1 MSKITGM
8 GKRVIASLLSIL
20 TLTGMTVGI
29 VRAVPE
35 ISYPDSVSN
44 VLVSEDKAVFN
55 VDRASVDGDIYAHD
69 SIEYYGYEN
78 MTVNGCASSKG
89 SIDEKIKASS
99 TDNERHPLPELSNV
113 IEKNADYAHRFAKDT
128 FISEKELDISGNM
141 YIDGNLTLD
150 EVSLS
155 GQGYITA
162 EKDISCY
169 LIGADTAS
177 GSLAVI
183 YSKDGDIIING
194 SALTFEG
201 VIYAP
206 NGKVIFNVKDL
217 TLNGSVFA
225 EDVEFNGTELKLC
238 KNEKYDDLI
247 TEHLRV
253 EAGED
258 RDVYIGDSIALEGSS
273 NYEGVSFKWSGDESI
288 SFENADSQK
297 TSASFSKVG
306 TYTVKLTGTLRSL
319 YDSDTLTVNV
329 KPDPTKTFTTTKD
342 FSEGELTDTAA
353 KDGSLMLDRETPAT
367 SEINKKY
374 LAESVSGIN
383 IDSTVSKDKITS
395 ASDSIDV
402 TYDLSG
408 TGSNTGDGIDFAFVI
423 DNSGSMYGSYLKNAI
438 EAAKT
443 ILTYMRPGDRFAI
456 TDLGRVHIGF
466 TDDKETLEAEID
478 KVGSGS
484 GSSETDDGIN
494 IANKLFDEQSTPER
508 QKYIILLADGEA
520 CDSDYS
526 MDTMKKYSQ
535 DAADRNIRI
544 FSLAM
549 RNDIQNMQEA
559 AIITKGIYKNAP
571 DGETIKKFMER
582 FGAEI
587 FNAAARNVLFKT
599 TVADKSIVDFESIS
613 PAPSAVTDNPDGSVE
628 LVWSF
633 DSFEIDEIRNINI
646 PISSENFK
654 ESGYEKLTYNTALY
668 YNDKEGKGQKT
679 YLDDIT
685 LPCENFKDSG
695 TWSAVYDSKRENCPW
710 SGIYWHAVYPSDS
723 STDIYAAVSNDG
735 INYTKNERVNNY
747 TVPENLKGRYIRLT
761 AQLHKASDGATPVI
775 EDITVISGAMELEKP
790 FETAISA
797 DIDMKNTVCVNRPVT
812 LYASIESDSDSVK
825 NISWSV
831 SGTEKYTLDDFDS
844 LKPTVIFG
852 EKGTFV
858 ITLKI
863 EDYAGRYI
871 KKIVN
876 IDVGE
881 EENVS
886 DIIFDDGSSVSPVK
900 YTVECIGLKAGVDN
914 YHNLATF
921 HNSNRVMK
929 LFTDDPSSISWAS
942 VRIIPDDQVPI
953 NRYNDVHVL
962 HVNEDLTC
970 EMKYFPYIRQ
980 NCTLEIVAYDWGGQ
994 PYRTSFYMKYDN
1006 EAPSIEINKPE
1017 STYSNGRLYT
1027 EDPFTV
1033 SVSADDNYE
1042 IDHIELTLNN
1052 EEVSLDENNSFT
1064 ITPSEPGTYYFSARV
1079 YDRAGNTNVKNYSVY
1094 IYKDTSAPYFK
1105 EFKLNTYAASIGN
1118 EIIFTCIPFD
1128 AETGLKSVVY
1138 TINDKEITLDENGEY
1153 KFTAEETGEF
1163 IFKAVAEDNR
1173 GNKTEKNK
1181 KLTITEDTRKPA
1193 VKITATRSGYIL
1205 VGTEAVVTVAAS
1217 DNVAVTKID
1226 VDVNG
1231 KSQPL
1236 DENNQFVLAP
1246 EEVGNVVIT
1255 ASAYDN
1261 AGNKGTATYILN
1273 VIAEDKNP
1281 PSLQFYPSAKYE
1293 YSDRTT
1299 SVSVTSSDNVKV
1311 ASRELY
1317 LDGKKLENNGK
1328 SNETPEYRYTDYYE
1342 FKTYEIGLGNHTFK
1356 AVATDSSG
1364 NKTEQ
1369 EKVFTVIDTTA
1380 PAISFEGSNYFNTG
1394 DNAVLT
1400 LKITELSEIESV
1412 TGTLN
1417 GESISLE
1424 KIGEQTLTIENAPA
1438 GTYEY
1443 SVTARDISGNAR
1455 TVTKK
1460 ITVRDTVK
1468 PVIII
1473 SDVKEEYFI
1482 PEVPVIRVTVTD
1494 NTEVASVAVRMNNK
1508 EIALD
1513 GDRLV
1518 LPEELPEGKYTIT
1531 VTAKD
1536 AASNT
1541 ASETI
1546 VFNVSMPKDTTP
1558 PIIEEVTL
1566 IPEHPEA
1573 GSPIKVFVKASDD
1586 SGNVTVEVITDG
1598 KKFTYEDGAYVYTP
1612 TETGEITVTIKASDP
1627 SGNVTEISAVGY
1639 VSADNTPPVVT
1650 VDYRSSMKLGQK
1662 QTITVDASDNKAVA
1676 GLSLNVNGENAALSN
1691 GKYEFEPKKKGE
1703 YRFTAIASDSFGN
1716 IGTKE
1721 FTVTVTDD
1729 GETDYSEYLKLEKEL
1744 SVETDVKNQADE
1756 LKTAVAVY
1764 EYVKNNIR
1772 PQFYQNLR
1780 KGAEETF
1787 RQNGG
1792 NDTDSSALLIAMLR
1806 YLKYP
1811 ARYVTG
1817 TVQYSDEELIA
1828 LTGAKDYDSAVN
1840 CVNASGYDSQ
1850 SYYTPSGKKLIRI
1863 AHTWVEA
1870 YVPLSECGVDSTDKT
1885 WVTLDGWNKKINV
1898 MEQSAENNDI
1908 GYSKAA
1914 GTILSTIDSI
1924 EKDKN
1929 APDGAADSIQDVK
1942 AYFNEV
1948 KDTAEKSTSFCFPV
1962 IEKTTVSK
1970 LPKSPEF
1977 TIVNRSGDSVFADQ
1991 NMIDTVTLKLGSS
2004 EAVKFNA
2011 YEVASKRVVVQYL
2024 PYDDTAQAA
2033 FDQVGGDYTMTG
2045 TSLNVVPCIT
2055 VDGEVVSRG
2064 ARTTLGQNDSLAI
2077 TLFCNGKTKTV
2088 TDSLIAGSTYAIV
2101 TNLYDIASTDLMT
2114 AYLSGVNSIYADI
2127 SVGPYSDS
2135 IMGTALD
2142 LAGKLYFARNDI
2154 YEFDAACMYN
2164 TAQNPDISIGIF
2176 GYEFGVNYNGWT
2188 GQVTGN
2194 LKTGSFMTDIDIM
2207 KSTPVSLGGN
2217 DDDKNDFIINTGMM
2231 ASYYEGAIWTVFV
2244 PEAKPISTVSVLGE
2258 AMMNGTGVAILDSSN
2273 KSTLYSLSLSDDVI
2287 SDIAS
2292 HIDMGYTV
2300 TVPKKNITIGQWT
2313 GTGYMMVKPDT
2324 FEENIFRLSGDK
2336 NGGTMSDMYSM
2347 KLAKTEDRKTLPLL
2361 DEKLVGQLYQLTVL
2375 LATENLEVAVTST
2388 VVSVYS
2394 GVATGGTAGLATG
2407 SLGAADSLLGV
2418 KSSGQAFLSARK
2430 LYIDYEVGNEL
2441 AAYEL
2446 MDLMMN
2452 QMMSFIWGI
2461 FSLGT
2466 SLIPGVSDAVLAANL
2481 TIDVAELTVD
2491 FDPYAYLSY
2500 VSNVLE
2506 NLLSVENLTPELKE
2520 AAMVLMDSKTGI
2532 PAIGKSGN

>member
-1 MSKITGM
+1 MSKILRI
-8 GKRVIASLLSIL
+8 GKRVTASLLSIL
-20 TLTGMTVGI
+20 TLTGMTVGT

-35 ISYPDSVSN
+35 ITYPDSVSN
-44 VLVSEDKAVFN
+44 VLVSDDKAVFN

-69 SIEYYGYEN
+69 SIEYYGFEN
-78 MTVNGCASSKG
+78 MTVNGCASSG

-99 TDNERHPLPELSNV
+99 TDNERHPVPELSNA
-113 IEKNADYAHRFAKDT
+113 IEKNADYAHRYAEDT
-128 FISEKELDISGNM
+128 VISEKELDISESM

-169 LIGADTAS
+169 LIEADTTS
-177 GSLAVI
+177 GTLAVI
-183 YSKDGDIIING
+183 SSKDGDIIING
-194 SALTFEG
+194 SDLTFEG

-206 NGKVIFNVKDL
+206 NGKVIFNVKNL
-217 TLNGSVFA
+217 TLNGSIYA

-238 KNEKYDDLI
+238 KREKYDDLV
-247 TEHLRV
+247 TEHLSV

-258 RDVYIGDSIALEGSS
+258 RDIYIGDSIALEGSS
-273 NYEGVSFKWSGDESI
+273 NYEGVSFRWSGDESI

-297 TSASFSKVG
+297 TSASFDKVG
-306 TYTVKLTGTLRSL
+306 TYTLTLTGTLRSL
-319 YDSDTLTVNV
+319 SDSDSLTVTV
-329 KPDPTKTFTTTKD
+329 KPDPTKTFTTTED
-342 FSEGELTDTAA
+342 FSEGELTGTAA
-353 KDGSLMLDRETPAT
+353 KDGSLMLDREKPAASAIT
-367 SEINKKY
+367 KKY
-374 LAESVSGIN
+374 LAESVSGVN
-383 IDSTVSKDKITS
+383 VDSKVSKDKITS
-395 ASDSIDV
+395 ASDSFEV

-423 DNSGSMYGSYLKNAI
+423 DNSGSMSGAYLQNAI

-443 ILTYMRPGDRFAI
+443 IMTYMRPGDRFAI
-456 TDLGRVHIGF
+456 SDLGKVHIGF
-466 TDDKETLEAEID
+466 TDDKEKLETEID
-478 KVGSGS
+478 NVGRGS
-484 GSSETDDGIN
+484 GSSEPDDGIN
-494 IANKLFDEQSTPER
+494 LANKLFDEQSTPER

-520 CDSDYS
+520 CDGDYS

-535 DAADRNIRI
+535 DAANRNIRI

-599 TVADKSIVDFESIS
+599 TVADKSTVDFESLS
-613 PAPSAVTDNPDGSVE
+613 PAPSDVTDNPNGSVD

-646 PISSENFK
+646 PISSETFK
-654 ESGYEKLTYNTALY
+654 ESGYEKITYDTALY

-685 LPCENFKDSG
+685 LPCETFRDNG
-695 TWSAVYDSKRENCPW
+695 TWSAVYDSKRENCRW
-710 SGIYWHAVYPSDS
+710 TGIYWNAVYPSDS
-723 STDIYAAVSNDG
+723 SADIYVAASDDG
-735 INYTKNERVNNY
+735 KSFTKNERVNNY
-747 TVPENLKGRYIRLT
+747 TVPENLKGRYIRVT
-761 AQLHKASDGATPVI
+761 AQLHKASDGSTPVI
-775 EDITVISGAMELEKP
+775 EDITVISGNMELKKP
-790 FETAISA
+790 FETSISA
-797 DIDMKNTVCVNRPVT
+797 DIDMKNTVFANRPVT
-812 LYASIESDSDSVK
+812 LYAGIKSNSDSVK
-825 NISWSV
+825 NISWSI
-831 SGTEKYTLDDFDS
+831 SGTENYTLDDSDS
-844 LKPTVIFG
+844 LRPTVIFR
-852 EKGTFV
+852 EKGTFA
-858 ITLKI
+858 ITLNI
-863 EDYAGRYI
+863 EDFAGGCI
-871 KKIVN
+871 KKTVN
-876 IDVGE
+876 IDVSE

-886 DIIFDDGSSVSPVK
+886 DIIFDDGTSVAPVK

-914 YHNLATF
+914 YYNNTR
-921 HNSNRVMK
+921 SNPDRVIK
-929 LFTDDPSSISWAS
+929 LVTDDPSSISWAS
-942 VRIIPDDQVPI
+942 VRIIPDEKVNI
-953 NRYNDVHVL
+953 NRYNDVYVY

-970 EMKYFPYIRQ
+970 AMSSFPYLKQ
-980 NCTLEIVAYDWGGQ
+980 NFTLEIVAYDWGGQ
-994 PYRTSFYMKYDN
+994 PYRSSFYMKLDN
-1006 EAPSIEINKPE
+1006 EAPSIEINRPE
-1017 STYSNGRLYT
+1017 SAYSNGRFYT

-1033 SVSADDNYE
+1033 SVSAYDNYE
-1042 IDHIELTLNN
+1042 IDRVVLTLNN
-1052 EEVSLDENNSFT
+1052 EEVPLDENNSFT
-1064 ITPSEPGTYYFSARV
+1064 FTPTEPGSYNFVARV
-1079 YDRAGNTNVKNYSVY
+1079 YDKAGNTNSKNYSPY
-1094 IYKDTSAPYFK
+1094 INKDTRAPSFK
-1105 EFKLNTYAASIGN
+1105 EFKLNTTSASIGN
-1118 EIIFTCIPFD
+1118 EIIFTCSTFD
-1128 AETGLKSVVY
+1128 AETGLKSVVC
-1138 TINDKEITLDENGEY
+1138 TVNDKEITLDENGEY
-1153 KFTAEETGEF
+1153 KFTAEEAGEF

-1173 GNKTEKNK
+1173 GNKAERSQ
-1181 KLTITEDTRKPA
+1181 KLTVTEDTRKPS
-1193 VKITATRSGYIL
+1193 VKISATRSGSIL
-1205 VGTEAVVTVAAS
+1205 VDTEAVVTVDAS

-1236 DENNQFVLAP
+1236 DENDQFVLAP
-1246 EEVGNVVIT
+1246 KEVGNVVIT

-1261 AGNKGTATYILN
+1261 AGNKSTATFRLT

-1293 YSDRTT
+1293 YSDRTM
-1299 SVSVTSSDNVKV
+1299 SVYVNSSDNVKV

-1317 LDGKKLENNGK
+1317 LDEKKLENNGK
-1328 SNETPEYRYTDYYE
+1328 TNGTPEYLYTDYYE
-1342 FKTYEIGLGNHTFK
+1342 FNTFELGLGNHTFK
-1356 AVATDSSG
+1356 AVTTDSSG
-1364 NKTEQ
+1364 NKTEV
-1369 EKVFTVIDTTA
+1369 EKAFTVNDTYA

-1394 DNAVLT
+1394 DTAVLT
-1400 LKITELSEIESV
+1400 LKITDLSELESV

-1417 GESISLE
+1417 GESISL
-1424 KIGEQTLTIENAPA
+1424 KNTGEQTLTIENAPA

-1443 SVTARDISGNAR
+1443 SVTARDASGNER
-1455 TVTKK
+1455 TATKK

-1468 PVIII
+1468 PVITI
-1473 SDVKEEYFI
+1473 SDVKEEYLI

-1494 NTEVASVAVRMNNK
+1494 NTEVASVTARMNNK
-1508 EIALD
+1508 EITLD

-1518 LPEELPEGKYTIT
+1518 IPEELPEGKYTIT
-1531 VTAKD
+1531 VTARDK
-1536 AASNT
+1536 ASNT
-1541 ASETI
+1541 ATETV

-1558 PIIEEVTL
+1558 PVIEEVSL
-1566 IPEHPEA
+1566 IPEYPEA
-1573 GSPIKVFVKASDD
+1573 GSPIKVIVKASDD
-1586 SGNVTVEVITDG
+1586 SGNVTVEVSTDG

-1650 VDYRSSMKLGQK
+1650 VDYRGSMKLGQK
-1662 QTITVDASDNKAVA
+1662 QTITVEASDNKAIA
-1676 GLSLNVNGENAALSN
+1676 GLSLNVNGENAVLSN
-1691 GKYEFEPKKKGE
+1691 GKYEFAPKEKGE

-1721 FTVTVTDD
+1721 FTVTVTED
-1729 GETDYSEYLKLEKEL
+1729 EEADYSEYLKLENEL

-1756 LKTAVAVY
+1756 LKTAAAVY

-1792 NDTDSSALLIAMLR
+1792 NDTDTAALLIAMLR

-1840 CVNASGYDSQ
+1840 CINASGYDSQ
-1850 SYYTPSGKKLIRI
+1850 SYYTPSGNKLIRI

-1870 YVPLSECGVDSTDKT
+1870 YVPLSECGVDSTDKS

-1908 GYSKAA
+1908 GYGKAS

-1924 EKDKN
+1924 EKDKD
-1929 APDGAADSIQDVK
+1929 APDRAADIIQGVK
-1942 AYFNEV
+1942 GYFNEV
-1948 KDTAEKSTSFCFPV
+1948 KDNAEKSTSFRFPV
-1962 IEKTTVSK
+1962 IEQTTVEK

-1991 NMIDTVTLKLGSS
+1991 NIIDTVTLKLGSS

-2011 YEVASKRVVVQYL
+2011 YEAASKRVVVQYL
-2024 PYDDTAQAA
+2024 PYDETAQAA
-2033 FDQVGGDYTMTG
+2033 FDKVGGDYTLTG
-2045 TSLNVVPCIT
+2045 TSLSVVPCIT

-2064 ARTTLGQNDSLAI
+2064 SRTTLGQNDSLTI
-2077 TLFCNGKTKTV
+2077 TLSCNGKTKTV
-2088 TDSLIAGSTYAIV
+2088 TDSLIAGSTYAVV
-2101 TNLYDIASTDLMT
+2101 TNLYDIAATDLMS

-2127 SVGPYSDS
+2127 SAGPYSDS

-2164 TAQNPDISIGIF
+2164 TAQNPDISVGIF

-2207 KSTPVSLGGN
+2207 KSTPVSLEGN
-2217 DDDKNDFIINTGMM
+2217 DDDKKAFIMNTGMM
-2231 ASYYEGAIWTVFV
+2231 SSYYEGAIWTVFV

-2258 AMMNGTGVAILDSSN
+2258 AIKNGTGIAILNSTN

-2292 HIDMGYTV
+2292 HIDKGYTV
-2300 TVPKKNITIGQWT
+2300 TVSKKNVTIGQWT

-2324 FEENIFRLSGDK
+2324 LEENVFRLSGGI

-2347 KLAKTEDRKTLPLL
+2347 QLAKTEDRQTLPLL
-2361 DEKLVGQLYQLTVL
+2361 DENTVSKIYSLTVG
-2375 LATENLEVAVTST
+2375 LATLNLEMAIAST
-2388 VVSVYS
+2388 TLSVYS
-2394 GVATGGTAGLATG
+2394 GVATGGTVGLVSG
-2407 SLGAADSLLGV
+2407 SLGMADSLLGV
-2418 KSSGQAFLSARK
+2418 ACSSQAIFTAMD
-2430 LYIDYEVGNEL
+2430 LYIDYATGEEL

-2452 QMMSFIWGI
+2452 QVLSFVWGI

-2466 SLIPGVSDAVLAANL
+2466 SLIPGVSDVVLAANL
-2481 TIDVAELTVD
+2481 TIDSAELTVD

-2500 VSNVLE
+2500 VTNVLE
-2506 NLLSVENLTPELKE
+2506 KLLLDEKTTSELKE
-2520 AAMVLMDSKTGI
+2520 LAMVLLDPKTGI
-2532 PAIGKSGN
+2532 PSVGKS